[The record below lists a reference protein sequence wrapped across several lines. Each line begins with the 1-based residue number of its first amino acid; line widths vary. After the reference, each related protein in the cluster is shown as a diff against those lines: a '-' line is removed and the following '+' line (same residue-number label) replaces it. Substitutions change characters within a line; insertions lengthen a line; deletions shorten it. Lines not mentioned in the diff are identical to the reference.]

1 MIESEA
7 LQAYLVQARQCYD
20 ELEQALVPMRDL
32 ITDLEQDWNPRDDVF
47 WQRVTTALA
56 PLRQTVNACLAL
68 YRQERSTQA
77 MSASALF
84 SAASIEQSC
93 VLFYLGSRIEE
104 VGIRLTSYRHRASF
118 AEKHLRQRQWVLQAL
133 RDLDEAGQK
142 VLQKG
147 RTWIAQVLESQ
158 RQSSLL
164 SPSKAASVKRRRSAN
179 KSSANTELTLRL
191 VDRQETE
198 EGPSDP
204 ASSGSPNV
212 S

>member
-1 MIESEA
+1 MTELEA
-7 LQAYLVQARQCYD
+7 LQAYLAQARQCYD
-20 ELEQALVPMRDL
+20 ELEQVLVPMRDL
-32 ITDLEQDWNPRDDVF
+32 ITDLEQDWNPRDDMF

-77 MSASALF
+77 MSASVLF
-84 SAASIEQSC
+84 PAASIEQSC

-164 SPSKAASVKRRRSAN
+164 SPSPRGKRRRPVN
-179 KSSANTELTLRL
+179 KRRANTKPALRL
-191 VDRQETE
+191 VEKPEQVENQSDRL
-198 EGPSDP
+198 PLD
-204 ASSGSPNV
+204 
-212 S
+212 